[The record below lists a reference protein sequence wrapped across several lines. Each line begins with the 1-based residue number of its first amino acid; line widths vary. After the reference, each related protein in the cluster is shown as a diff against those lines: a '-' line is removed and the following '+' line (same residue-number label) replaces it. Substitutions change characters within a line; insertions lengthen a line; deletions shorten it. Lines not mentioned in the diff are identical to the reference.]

1 MIEFLSSWAQG
12 IIVAVIIA
20 TLIEMILPNSS
31 SKKYVKVVI
40 GMYILFTI
48 VSPIIKK
55 LGGKDIN
62 LNTINIE
69 KYEQQISKSDN
80 TISRKFED
88 NNTRSIKDIY
98 VSNLKADI
106 SAKLKEKGYEI
117 DTSDIQI
124 KDDENYT
131 IEKIT
136 LKLIKMEQKQ
146 EKRGVSALFQPVDLT
161 QGTCWKT
168 ILVFSLPIILSYLLQ
183 QVDSISDAA
192 IVGQTLTAQEVAGVN
207 DTTSLVFIF
216 LQFAFG
222 VSAGFCVITS
232 CSVGCHDQR
241 GVRRSF
247 ATQIILSAALTVLLT
262 AIALLLLNP
271 MLAWLNITPDNQQV
285 YRAAYTYC
293 AVIFAGIGA
302 QLFYNF
308 ICSFLR
314 SLGDSVTPLL
324 FLLFSTIL
332 NVGLDLLFILSF
344 RWVRRSPRC
353 PLS

>member
-55 LGGKDIN
+55 VGGKDIN

-69 KYEQQISKSDN
+69 KYEQQIAKSDN

-98 VSNLKADI
+98 VSNLKANI

-136 LKLIKMEQKQ
+136 LKLIKTEQKQ
-146 EKRGVSALFQPVDLT
+146 GKNNEIVINTVEIGNTISQKDS
-161 QGTCWKT
+161 KT
-168 ILVFSLPIILSYLLQ
+168 LS
-183 QVDSISDAA
+183 DDDK
-192 IVGQTLTAQEVAGVN
+192 QEVK
-207 DTTSLVFIF
+207 DYISETYDI
-216 LQFAFG
+216 
-222 VSAGFCVITS
+222 
-232 CSVGCHDQR
+232 DKK
-241 GVRRSF
+241 
-247 ATQIILSAALTVLLT
+247 
-262 AIALLLLNP
+262 
-271 MLAWLNITPDNQQV
+271 NIN
-285 YRAAYTYC
+285 
-293 AVIFAGIGA
+293 I
-302 QLFYNF
+302 
-308 ICSFLR
+308 S
-314 SLGDSVTPLL
+314 
-324 FLLFSTIL
+324 
-332 NVGLDLLFILSF
+332 
-344 RWVRRSPRC
+344 
-353 PLS
+353 

>member
-55 LGGKDIN
+55 VGGKDIN

-69 KYEQQISKSDN
+69 KYEQQIAKSDN

-117 DTSDIQI
+117 DISDIQI

-136 LKLIKMEQKQ
+136 LKLIKTEQKQ
-146 EKRGVSALFQPVDLT
+146 EKNNEIVINTVEIGNTISQKDS
-161 QGTCWKT
+161 KT
-168 ILVFSLPIILSYLLQ
+168 LSY
-183 QVDSISDAA
+183 DDK
-192 IVGQTLTAQEVAGVN
+192 QEVK
-207 DTTSLVFIF
+207 DYISETYDI
-216 LQFAFG
+216 
-222 VSAGFCVITS
+222 
-232 CSVGCHDQR
+232 DKK
-241 GVRRSF
+241 
-247 ATQIILSAALTVLLT
+247 
-262 AIALLLLNP
+262 
-271 MLAWLNITPDNQQV
+271 NIN
-285 YRAAYTYC
+285 
-293 AVIFAGIGA
+293 I
-302 QLFYNF
+302 
-308 ICSFLR
+308 S
-314 SLGDSVTPLL
+314 
-324 FLLFSTIL
+324 
-332 NVGLDLLFILSF
+332 
-344 RWVRRSPRC
+344 
-353 PLS
+353 

>member
-20 TLIEMILPNSS
+20 TLIEMILPNNS

-69 KYEQQISKSDN
+69 KYEQQIAKSDN

-117 DTSDIQI
+117 DTSDVQI

-146 EKRGVSALFQPVDLT
+146 EKNNEIVINTVEIGNTISQKDS
-161 QGTCWKT
+161 KT
-168 ILVFSLPIILSYLLQ
+168 LS
-183 QVDSISDAA
+183 DDDK
-192 IVGQTLTAQEVAGVN
+192 QEVK
-207 DTTSLVFIF
+207 DYISETYDI
-216 LQFAFG
+216 
-222 VSAGFCVITS
+222 
-232 CSVGCHDQR
+232 DKK
-241 GVRRSF
+241 
-247 ATQIILSAALTVLLT
+247 
-262 AIALLLLNP
+262 
-271 MLAWLNITPDNQQV
+271 NIN
-285 YRAAYTYC
+285 
-293 AVIFAGIGA
+293 I
-302 QLFYNF
+302 
-308 ICSFLR
+308 S
-314 SLGDSVTPLL
+314 
-324 FLLFSTIL
+324 
-332 NVGLDLLFILSF
+332 
-344 RWVRRSPRC
+344 
-353 PLS
+353 

>member
-55 LGGKDIN
+55 VGGKDIN

-69 KYEQQISKSDN
+69 KYEQQIAKSDN

-117 DTSDIQI
+117 DISDIQI

-146 EKRGVSALFQPVDLT
+146 EKNNEIVINTVEIGNTISQKDS
-161 QGTCWKT
+161 KT
-168 ILVFSLPIILSYLLQ
+168 LS
-183 QVDSISDAA
+183 DDDK
-192 IVGQTLTAQEVAGVN
+192 QEVK
-207 DTTSLVFIF
+207 DYISETYDI
-216 LQFAFG
+216 
-222 VSAGFCVITS
+222 
-232 CSVGCHDQR
+232 DKK
-241 GVRRSF
+241 
-247 ATQIILSAALTVLLT
+247 
-262 AIALLLLNP
+262 
-271 MLAWLNITPDNQQV
+271 NIN
-285 YRAAYTYC
+285 
-293 AVIFAGIGA
+293 I
-302 QLFYNF
+302 
-308 ICSFLR
+308 S
-314 SLGDSVTPLL
+314 
-324 FLLFSTIL
+324 
-332 NVGLDLLFILSF
+332 
-344 RWVRRSPRC
+344 
-353 PLS
+353 

>member
-40 GMYILFTI
+40 GIYILFTI

-69 KYEQQISKSDN
+69 KYERQISKSDN

-117 DTSDIQI
+117 DTSDVQI

-146 EKRGVSALFQPVDLT
+146 EKNNEIVINTVEIGNTISQKDS
-161 QGTCWKT
+161 KT
-168 ILVFSLPIILSYLLQ
+168 LS
-183 QVDSISDAA
+183 DDEK
-192 IVGQTLTAQEVAGVN
+192 QEVK
-207 DTTSLVFIF
+207 DYISETYDI
-216 LQFAFG
+216 
-222 VSAGFCVITS
+222 
-232 CSVGCHDQR
+232 DKK
-241 GVRRSF
+241 
-247 ATQIILSAALTVLLT
+247 
-262 AIALLLLNP
+262 
-271 MLAWLNITPDNQQV
+271 NIN
-285 YRAAYTYC
+285 
-293 AVIFAGIGA
+293 I
-302 QLFYNF
+302 
-308 ICSFLR
+308 S
-314 SLGDSVTPLL
+314 
-324 FLLFSTIL
+324 
-332 NVGLDLLFILSF
+332 
-344 RWVRRSPRC
+344 
-353 PLS
+353 

>member
-55 LGGKDIN
+55 VGGKDIN

-69 KYEQQISKSDN
+69 KYEQQIEKSDN

-124 KDDENYT
+124 KDDDNYT

-146 EKRGVSALFQPVDLT
+146 EKNNEIVINTVEIGNAISQKDS
-161 QGTCWKT
+161 KT
-168 ILVFSLPIILSYLLQ
+168 LSN
-183 QVDSISDAA
+183 DDK
-192 IVGQTLTAQEVAGVN
+192 QEVK
-207 DTTSLVFIF
+207 DYISETYDI
-216 LQFAFG
+216 
-222 VSAGFCVITS
+222 
-232 CSVGCHDQR
+232 DKK
-241 GVRRSF
+241 
-247 ATQIILSAALTVLLT
+247 
-262 AIALLLLNP
+262 
-271 MLAWLNITPDNQQV
+271 NIN
-285 YRAAYTYC
+285 
-293 AVIFAGIGA
+293 I
-302 QLFYNF
+302 
-308 ICSFLR
+308 S
-314 SLGDSVTPLL
+314 
-324 FLLFSTIL
+324 
-332 NVGLDLLFILSF
+332 
-344 RWVRRSPRC
+344 
-353 PLS
+353 

>member
-69 KYEQQISKSDN
+69 KYEQQIAKSDN

-131 IEKIT
+131 IVKIT

-146 EKRGVSALFQPVDLT
+146 EKNNEIVINTVEIGNTISQKDS
-161 QGTCWKT
+161 KT
-168 ILVFSLPIILSYLLQ
+168 LS
-183 QVDSISDAA
+183 DDDK
-192 IVGQTLTAQEVAGVN
+192 QEVK
-207 DTTSLVFIF
+207 DYISETYDI
-216 LQFAFG
+216 
-222 VSAGFCVITS
+222 
-232 CSVGCHDQR
+232 DKK
-241 GVRRSF
+241 
-247 ATQIILSAALTVLLT
+247 
-262 AIALLLLNP
+262 
-271 MLAWLNITPDNQQV
+271 NIN
-285 YRAAYTYC
+285 
-293 AVIFAGIGA
+293 I
-302 QLFYNF
+302 
-308 ICSFLR
+308 S
-314 SLGDSVTPLL
+314 
-324 FLLFSTIL
+324 
-332 NVGLDLLFILSF
+332 
-344 RWVRRSPRC
+344 
-353 PLS
+353 

>member
-1 MIEFLSSWAQG
+1 MIEFLSSWAQE

-55 LGGKDIN
+55 VGGKDIN
-62 LNTINIE
+62 LNTIDIE

-131 IEKIT
+131 IEKIK

-146 EKRGVSALFQPVDLT
+146 EKNNEIVINTVEIGNTISQKDR
-161 QGTCWKT
+161 KT
-168 ILVFSLPIILSYLLQ
+168 LS
-183 QVDSISDAA
+183 DDDK
-192 IVGQTLTAQEVAGVN
+192 QEVK
-207 DTTSLVFIF
+207 DYISETYDI
-216 LQFAFG
+216 
-222 VSAGFCVITS
+222 
-232 CSVGCHDQR
+232 DKK
-241 GVRRSF
+241 
-247 ATQIILSAALTVLLT
+247 
-262 AIALLLLNP
+262 
-271 MLAWLNITPDNQQV
+271 NIN
-285 YRAAYTYC
+285 
-293 AVIFAGIGA
+293 I
-302 QLFYNF
+302 
-308 ICSFLR
+308 S
-314 SLGDSVTPLL
+314 
-324 FLLFSTIL
+324 
-332 NVGLDLLFILSF
+332 
-344 RWVRRSPRC
+344 
-353 PLS
+353 

>member
-55 LGGKDIN
+55 MGGKDIN
-62 LNTINIE
+62 LNTIDIE
-69 KYEQQISKSDN
+69 KYEQQIAKSDN

-117 DTSDIQI
+117 DTLDIQI

-146 EKRGVSALFQPVDLT
+146 EKSNEIVINTVEIGNTISQKDS
-161 QGTCWKT
+161 KT
-168 ILVFSLPIILSYLLQ
+168 LSDY
-183 QVDSISDAA
+183 DK
-192 IVGQTLTAQEVAGVN
+192 QEVK
-207 DTTSLVFIF
+207 DYISETYDI
-216 LQFAFG
+216 
-222 VSAGFCVITS
+222 
-232 CSVGCHDQR
+232 DKK
-241 GVRRSF
+241 
-247 ATQIILSAALTVLLT
+247 
-262 AIALLLLNP
+262 
-271 MLAWLNITPDNQQV
+271 NIN
-285 YRAAYTYC
+285 
-293 AVIFAGIGA
+293 I
-302 QLFYNF
+302 
-308 ICSFLR
+308 S
-314 SLGDSVTPLL
+314 
-324 FLLFSTIL
+324 
-332 NVGLDLLFILSF
+332 
-344 RWVRRSPRC
+344 
-353 PLS
+353 

>member
-69 KYEQQISKSDN
+69 KYERQIEKSDN

-146 EKRGVSALFQPVDLT
+146 GKNNEIVINTVEIGNTISQKDS
-161 QGTCWKT
+161 KT
-168 ILVFSLPIILSYLLQ
+168 LS
-183 QVDSISDAA
+183 DDDK
-192 IVGQTLTAQEVAGVN
+192 QEVK
-207 DTTSLVFIF
+207 DYISETYDI
-216 LQFAFG
+216 
-222 VSAGFCVITS
+222 
-232 CSVGCHDQR
+232 DKK
-241 GVRRSF
+241 
-247 ATQIILSAALTVLLT
+247 
-262 AIALLLLNP
+262 
-271 MLAWLNITPDNQQV
+271 NIN
-285 YRAAYTYC
+285 
-293 AVIFAGIGA
+293 I
-302 QLFYNF
+302 
-308 ICSFLR
+308 S
-314 SLGDSVTPLL
+314 
-324 FLLFSTIL
+324 
-332 NVGLDLLFILSF
+332 
-344 RWVRRSPRC
+344 
-353 PLS
+353 

>member
-106 SAKLKEKGYEI
+106 SAKLNEKGYEI

-146 EKRGVSALFQPVDLT
+146 EKNNEIVINTVEIGNTISQKDS
-161 QGTCWKT
+161 KT
-168 ILVFSLPIILSYLLQ
+168 LS
-183 QVDSISDAA
+183 DDDK
-192 IVGQTLTAQEVAGVN
+192 QEVK
-207 DTTSLVFIF
+207 DYISETYDI
-216 LQFAFG
+216 
-222 VSAGFCVITS
+222 
-232 CSVGCHDQR
+232 DKK
-241 GVRRSF
+241 
-247 ATQIILSAALTVLLT
+247 
-262 AIALLLLNP
+262 
-271 MLAWLNITPDNQQV
+271 NIN
-285 YRAAYTYC
+285 
-293 AVIFAGIGA
+293 I
-302 QLFYNF
+302 
-308 ICSFLR
+308 S
-314 SLGDSVTPLL
+314 
-324 FLLFSTIL
+324 
-332 NVGLDLLFILSF
+332 
-344 RWVRRSPRC
+344 
-353 PLS
+353 

>member
-55 LGGKDIN
+55 VGGKDIN
-62 LNTINIE
+62 LNTIDIE
-69 KYEQQISKSDN
+69 KYEQQIAKSDN

-136 LKLIKMEQKQ
+136 LKLIKTEQKQ
-146 EKRGVSALFQPVDLT
+146 EKNNEIVINTVEIGNAISQKDS
-161 QGTCWKT
+161 KT
-168 ILVFSLPIILSYLLQ
+168 LS
-183 QVDSISDAA
+183 DDDK
-192 IVGQTLTAQEVAGVN
+192 QEVK
-207 DTTSLVFIF
+207 DYISETYDI
-216 LQFAFG
+216 
-222 VSAGFCVITS
+222 
-232 CSVGCHDQR
+232 DKK
-241 GVRRSF
+241 
-247 ATQIILSAALTVLLT
+247 
-262 AIALLLLNP
+262 
-271 MLAWLNITPDNQQV
+271 NIN
-285 YRAAYTYC
+285 
-293 AVIFAGIGA
+293 I
-302 QLFYNF
+302 
-308 ICSFLR
+308 S
-314 SLGDSVTPLL
+314 
-324 FLLFSTIL
+324 
-332 NVGLDLLFILSF
+332 
-344 RWVRRSPRC
+344 
-353 PLS
+353 

>member
-55 LGGKDIN
+55 IGGKDIN

-69 KYEQQISKSDN
+69 KYEQQIAKSDN

-146 EKRGVSALFQPVDLT
+146 EKNNEIVINTVEIGNTISQKDS
-161 QGTCWKT
+161 KT
-168 ILVFSLPIILSYLLQ
+168 LS
-183 QVDSISDAA
+183 DDDK
-192 IVGQTLTAQEVAGVN
+192 QEVK
-207 DTTSLVFIF
+207 DYISETYDI
-216 LQFAFG
+216 
-222 VSAGFCVITS
+222 
-232 CSVGCHDQR
+232 DKK
-241 GVRRSF
+241 
-247 ATQIILSAALTVLLT
+247 
-262 AIALLLLNP
+262 
-271 MLAWLNITPDNQQV
+271 NIN
-285 YRAAYTYC
+285 
-293 AVIFAGIGA
+293 I
-302 QLFYNF
+302 
-308 ICSFLR
+308 S
-314 SLGDSVTPLL
+314 
-324 FLLFSTIL
+324 
-332 NVGLDLLFILSF
+332 
-344 RWVRRSPRC
+344 
-353 PLS
+353 

>member
-146 EKRGVSALFQPVDLT
+146 EKNNEIVINTVEIGNTISQKDS
-161 QGTCWKT
+161 KT
-168 ILVFSLPIILSYLLQ
+168 LS
-183 QVDSISDAA
+183 DDDK
-192 IVGQTLTAQEVAGVN
+192 QEVK
-207 DTTSLVFIF
+207 DYISETYDI
-216 LQFAFG
+216 
-222 VSAGFCVITS
+222 
-232 CSVGCHDQR
+232 DKK
-241 GVRRSF
+241 
-247 ATQIILSAALTVLLT
+247 
-262 AIALLLLNP
+262 
-271 MLAWLNITPDNQQV
+271 NIN
-285 YRAAYTYC
+285 
-293 AVIFAGIGA
+293 I
-302 QLFYNF
+302 
-308 ICSFLR
+308 S
-314 SLGDSVTPLL
+314 
-324 FLLFSTIL
+324 
-332 NVGLDLLFILSF
+332 
-344 RWVRRSPRC
+344 
-353 PLS
+353 

>member
-20 TLIEMILPNSS
+20 TLIEMILPNGS

-55 LGGKDIN
+55 VGGKDID
-62 LNTINIE
+62 LNTIDIE
-69 KYEQQISKSDN
+69 KYEQQIAKSDN

-146 EKRGVSALFQPVDLT
+146 EKNNEIVINTVEIGNTISQKDS
-161 QGTCWKT
+161 KT
-168 ILVFSLPIILSYLLQ
+168 LS
-183 QVDSISDAA
+183 DDDK
-192 IVGQTLTAQEVAGVN
+192 QEVK
-207 DTTSLVFIF
+207 DYISKTYDI
-216 LQFAFG
+216 
-222 VSAGFCVITS
+222 
-232 CSVGCHDQR
+232 DKK
-241 GVRRSF
+241 
-247 ATQIILSAALTVLLT
+247 
-262 AIALLLLNP
+262 
-271 MLAWLNITPDNQQV
+271 NIN
-285 YRAAYTYC
+285 
-293 AVIFAGIGA
+293 I
-302 QLFYNF
+302 
-308 ICSFLR
+308 S
-314 SLGDSVTPLL
+314 
-324 FLLFSTIL
+324 
-332 NVGLDLLFILSF
+332 
-344 RWVRRSPRC
+344 
-353 PLS
+353 

>member
-69 KYEQQISKSDN
+69 KYERQISKSDN

-146 EKRGVSALFQPVDLT
+146 EKNNEIVINTVEIGNTISQKDS
-161 QGTCWKT
+161 KT
-168 ILVFSLPIILSYLLQ
+168 LSN
-183 QVDSISDAA
+183 DDK
-192 IVGQTLTAQEVAGVN
+192 QEVK
-207 DTTSLVFIF
+207 DYISETYDI
-216 LQFAFG
+216 
-222 VSAGFCVITS
+222 
-232 CSVGCHDQR
+232 DKK
-241 GVRRSF
+241 
-247 ATQIILSAALTVLLT
+247 
-262 AIALLLLNP
+262 
-271 MLAWLNITPDNQQV
+271 NIN
-285 YRAAYTYC
+285 
-293 AVIFAGIGA
+293 I
-302 QLFYNF
+302 
-308 ICSFLR
+308 S
-314 SLGDSVTPLL
+314 
-324 FLLFSTIL
+324 
-332 NVGLDLLFILSF
+332 
-344 RWVRRSPRC
+344 
-353 PLS
+353 

>member
-69 KYEQQISKSDN
+69 KYEQQIAKSDN

-117 DTSDIQI
+117 DISDIQI

-136 LKLIKMEQKQ
+136 LKLIKMKQKQ
-146 EKRGVSALFQPVDLT
+146 EKNHEIVINTVEIGNTISQKDS
-161 QGTCWKT
+161 KT
-168 ILVFSLPIILSYLLQ
+168 LS
-183 QVDSISDAA
+183 DDDK
-192 IVGQTLTAQEVAGVN
+192 QEVK
-207 DTTSLVFIF
+207 DYISETYDI
-216 LQFAFG
+216 
-222 VSAGFCVITS
+222 
-232 CSVGCHDQR
+232 DKK
-241 GVRRSF
+241 
-247 ATQIILSAALTVLLT
+247 
-262 AIALLLLNP
+262 
-271 MLAWLNITPDNQQV
+271 NIN
-285 YRAAYTYC
+285 
-293 AVIFAGIGA
+293 I
-302 QLFYNF
+302 
-308 ICSFLR
+308 S
-314 SLGDSVTPLL
+314 
-324 FLLFSTIL
+324 
-332 NVGLDLLFILSF
+332 
-344 RWVRRSPRC
+344 
-353 PLS
+353 

>member
-124 KDDENYT
+124 KDDEKYT

-146 EKRGVSALFQPVDLT
+146 EKNNEIVINTVEIGNTISQKDS
-161 QGTCWKT
+161 KT
-168 ILVFSLPIILSYLLQ
+168 LS
-183 QVDSISDAA
+183 DDDK
-192 IVGQTLTAQEVAGVN
+192 QEVK
-207 DTTSLVFIF
+207 DYISETYDI
-216 LQFAFG
+216 
-222 VSAGFCVITS
+222 
-232 CSVGCHDQR
+232 DKK
-241 GVRRSF
+241 
-247 ATQIILSAALTVLLT
+247 
-262 AIALLLLNP
+262 
-271 MLAWLNITPDNQQV
+271 NIN
-285 YRAAYTYC
+285 
-293 AVIFAGIGA
+293 I
-302 QLFYNF
+302 
-308 ICSFLR
+308 S
-314 SLGDSVTPLL
+314 
-324 FLLFSTIL
+324 
-332 NVGLDLLFILSF
+332 
-344 RWVRRSPRC
+344 
-353 PLS
+353 

>member
-62 LNTINIE
+62 LNTIDIE
-69 KYEQQISKSDN
+69 KYERQIAKSDN

-131 IEKIT
+131 IEKIA

-146 EKRGVSALFQPVDLT
+146 EKNNEIVINTVEIGNTISQKDS
-161 QGTCWKT
+161 KT
-168 ILVFSLPIILSYLLQ
+168 LS
-183 QVDSISDAA
+183 DDDK
-192 IVGQTLTAQEVAGVN
+192 QEVK
-207 DTTSLVFIF
+207 DYISETYDI
-216 LQFAFG
+216 
-222 VSAGFCVITS
+222 
-232 CSVGCHDQR
+232 DKK
-241 GVRRSF
+241 
-247 ATQIILSAALTVLLT
+247 
-262 AIALLLLNP
+262 
-271 MLAWLNITPDNQQV
+271 NIN
-285 YRAAYTYC
+285 
-293 AVIFAGIGA
+293 I
-302 QLFYNF
+302 
-308 ICSFLR
+308 S
-314 SLGDSVTPLL
+314 
-324 FLLFSTIL
+324 
-332 NVGLDLLFILSF
+332 
-344 RWVRRSPRC
+344 
-353 PLS
+353 

>member
-146 EKRGVSALFQPVDLT
+146 EKNNEIVINTVEIGNTISQKDS
-161 QGTCWKT
+161 KT
-168 ILVFSLPIILSYLLQ
+168 LS
-183 QVDSISDAA
+183 DEK
-192 IVGQTLTAQEVAGVN
+192 QEVK
-207 DTTSLVFIF
+207 DYISETYDI
-216 LQFAFG
+216 
-222 VSAGFCVITS
+222 
-232 CSVGCHDQR
+232 DKK
-241 GVRRSF
+241 
-247 ATQIILSAALTVLLT
+247 
-262 AIALLLLNP
+262 
-271 MLAWLNITPDNQQV
+271 NIN
-285 YRAAYTYC
+285 
-293 AVIFAGIGA
+293 I
-302 QLFYNF
+302 
-308 ICSFLR
+308 S
-314 SLGDSVTPLL
+314 
-324 FLLFSTIL
+324 
-332 NVGLDLLFILSF
+332 
-344 RWVRRSPRC
+344 
-353 PLS
+353 

>member
-62 LNTINIE
+62 LNTIDIE

-136 LKLIKMEQKQ
+136 LKLIKTEQKQ
-146 EKRGVSALFQPVDLT
+146 EKNNEIVINTVEIGNTISQKDS
-161 QGTCWKT
+161 KT
-168 ILVFSLPIILSYLLQ
+168 LS
-183 QVDSISDAA
+183 DDDK
-192 IVGQTLTAQEVAGVN
+192 QEVK
-207 DTTSLVFIF
+207 DYISETYDI
-216 LQFAFG
+216 
-222 VSAGFCVITS
+222 
-232 CSVGCHDQR
+232 DKK
-241 GVRRSF
+241 
-247 ATQIILSAALTVLLT
+247 
-262 AIALLLLNP
+262 
-271 MLAWLNITPDNQQV
+271 NIN
-285 YRAAYTYC
+285 
-293 AVIFAGIGA
+293 I
-302 QLFYNF
+302 
-308 ICSFLR
+308 S
-314 SLGDSVTPLL
+314 
-324 FLLFSTIL
+324 
-332 NVGLDLLFILSF
+332 
-344 RWVRRSPRC
+344 
-353 PLS
+353 

>member
-55 LGGKDIN
+55 VGGKDIN

-69 KYEQQISKSDN
+69 KYEQQIAKSDN

-117 DTSDIQI
+117 DTSDVQI

-146 EKRGVSALFQPVDLT
+146 EKNNEIVINTVEIGNTISQKDS
-161 QGTCWKT
+161 KT
-168 ILVFSLPIILSYLLQ
+168 LS
-183 QVDSISDAA
+183 DDDK
-192 IVGQTLTAQEVAGVN
+192 QEVK
-207 DTTSLVFIF
+207 DYISETYDI
-216 LQFAFG
+216 
-222 VSAGFCVITS
+222 
-232 CSVGCHDQR
+232 DKK
-241 GVRRSF
+241 
-247 ATQIILSAALTVLLT
+247 
-262 AIALLLLNP
+262 
-271 MLAWLNITPDNQQV
+271 NIN
-285 YRAAYTYC
+285 
-293 AVIFAGIGA
+293 I
-302 QLFYNF
+302 
-308 ICSFLR
+308 S
-314 SLGDSVTPLL
+314 
-324 FLLFSTIL
+324 
-332 NVGLDLLFILSF
+332 
-344 RWVRRSPRC
+344 
-353 PLS
+353 

>member
-55 LGGKDIN
+55 VGGKDIN

-69 KYEQQISKSDN
+69 KYEQQIAKSDN

-136 LKLIKMEQKQ
+136 LKLIKTEQKQ
-146 EKRGVSALFQPVDLT
+146 EKNNEIVINTVEIGNTISQKDS
-161 QGTCWKT
+161 KT
-168 ILVFSLPIILSYLLQ
+168 LSN
-183 QVDSISDAA
+183 DEK
-192 IVGQTLTAQEVAGVN
+192 QEVK
-207 DTTSLVFIF
+207 DYISETYDI
-216 LQFAFG
+216 
-222 VSAGFCVITS
+222 
-232 CSVGCHDQR
+232 DKK
-241 GVRRSF
+241 
-247 ATQIILSAALTVLLT
+247 
-262 AIALLLLNP
+262 
-271 MLAWLNITPDNQQV
+271 NIN
-285 YRAAYTYC
+285 
-293 AVIFAGIGA
+293 I
-302 QLFYNF
+302 
-308 ICSFLR
+308 S
-314 SLGDSVTPLL
+314 
-324 FLLFSTIL
+324 
-332 NVGLDLLFILSF
+332 
-344 RWVRRSPRC
+344 
-353 PLS
+353 

>member
-55 LGGKDIN
+55 VGGKDIN

-69 KYEQQISKSDN
+69 KYEQQIAKSDN

-124 KDDENYT
+124 KDDKNYT

-136 LKLIKMEQKQ
+136 LKLIKTEQKQ
-146 EKRGVSALFQPVDLT
+146 EKNNEIVINTVEIGNTISQKDS
-161 QGTCWKT
+161 KT
-168 ILVFSLPIILSYLLQ
+168 LS
-183 QVDSISDAA
+183 DDDK
-192 IVGQTLTAQEVAGVN
+192 QEVK
-207 DTTSLVFIF
+207 DYISETYDI
-216 LQFAFG
+216 
-222 VSAGFCVITS
+222 
-232 CSVGCHDQR
+232 DKK
-241 GVRRSF
+241 
-247 ATQIILSAALTVLLT
+247 
-262 AIALLLLNP
+262 
-271 MLAWLNITPDNQQV
+271 NIN
-285 YRAAYTYC
+285 
-293 AVIFAGIGA
+293 I
-302 QLFYNF
+302 
-308 ICSFLR
+308 S
-314 SLGDSVTPLL
+314 
-324 FLLFSTIL
+324 
-332 NVGLDLLFILSF
+332 
-344 RWVRRSPRC
+344 
-353 PLS
+353 

>member
-55 LGGKDIN
+55 VGGKDIN

-106 SAKLKEKGYEI
+106 SAKLKEKGYNI

-136 LKLIKMEQKQ
+136 LKLIKMEQEQEKNNEIVINNVEIGNTISQKDSKTLSNDDKQ
-146 EKRGVSALFQPVDLT
+146 EVKD
-161 QGTCWKT
+161 
-168 ILVFSLPIILSYLLQ
+168 Y
-183 QVDSISDAA
+183 ISETYD
-192 IVGQTLTAQEVAGVN
+192 I
-207 DTTSLVFIF
+207 DKK
-216 LQFAFG
+216 
-222 VSAGFCVITS
+222 
-232 CSVGCHDQR
+232 
-241 GVRRSF
+241 
-247 ATQIILSAALTVLLT
+247 
-262 AIALLLLNP
+262 
-271 MLAWLNITPDNQQV
+271 NIN
-285 YRAAYTYC
+285 
-293 AVIFAGIGA
+293 I
-302 QLFYNF
+302 
-308 ICSFLR
+308 S
-314 SLGDSVTPLL
+314 
-324 FLLFSTIL
+324 
-332 NVGLDLLFILSF
+332 
-344 RWVRRSPRC
+344 
-353 PLS
+353 

>member
-88 NNTRSIKDIY
+88 NNTRSIKDIC

-146 EKRGVSALFQPVDLT
+146 GKNNEIVINTVEIGNTISQKDS
-161 QGTCWKT
+161 KT
-168 ILVFSLPIILSYLLQ
+168 LS
-183 QVDSISDAA
+183 DDDK
-192 IVGQTLTAQEVAGVN
+192 QEVK
-207 DTTSLVFIF
+207 DYISETYDI
-216 LQFAFG
+216 
-222 VSAGFCVITS
+222 
-232 CSVGCHDQR
+232 DKK
-241 GVRRSF
+241 
-247 ATQIILSAALTVLLT
+247 
-262 AIALLLLNP
+262 
-271 MLAWLNITPDNQQV
+271 NIN
-285 YRAAYTYC
+285 
-293 AVIFAGIGA
+293 I
-302 QLFYNF
+302 
-308 ICSFLR
+308 S
-314 SLGDSVTPLL
+314 
-324 FLLFSTIL
+324 
-332 NVGLDLLFILSF
+332 
-344 RWVRRSPRC
+344 
-353 PLS
+353 

>member
-55 LGGKDIN
+55 VGGKDIN

-69 KYEQQISKSDN
+69 KYEQQIAKSDN

-146 EKRGVSALFQPVDLT
+146 GKNNEIVINTVEIGNTISQKDS
-161 QGTCWKT
+161 KT
-168 ILVFSLPIILSYLLQ
+168 LS
-183 QVDSISDAA
+183 DDDK
-192 IVGQTLTAQEVAGVN
+192 QEVK
-207 DTTSLVFIF
+207 DYISETYDI
-216 LQFAFG
+216 
-222 VSAGFCVITS
+222 
-232 CSVGCHDQR
+232 DKK
-241 GVRRSF
+241 
-247 ATQIILSAALTVLLT
+247 
-262 AIALLLLNP
+262 
-271 MLAWLNITPDNQQV
+271 NIN
-285 YRAAYTYC
+285 
-293 AVIFAGIGA
+293 I
-302 QLFYNF
+302 
-308 ICSFLR
+308 S
-314 SLGDSVTPLL
+314 
-324 FLLFSTIL
+324 
-332 NVGLDLLFILSF
+332 
-344 RWVRRSPRC
+344 
-353 PLS
+353 

>member
-55 LGGKDIN
+55 VGGKDIN

-69 KYEQQISKSDN
+69 KYEQQIAKSDN

-117 DTSDIQI
+117 DISDIQI

-131 IEKIT
+131 IVKIT

-146 EKRGVSALFQPVDLT
+146 EKNNEIVINTVEIGNTISQKDS
-161 QGTCWKT
+161 KT
-168 ILVFSLPIILSYLLQ
+168 LS
-183 QVDSISDAA
+183 DDDK
-192 IVGQTLTAQEVAGVN
+192 QEVK
-207 DTTSLVFIF
+207 DYISETYDI
-216 LQFAFG
+216 
-222 VSAGFCVITS
+222 
-232 CSVGCHDQR
+232 DKK
-241 GVRRSF
+241 
-247 ATQIILSAALTVLLT
+247 
-262 AIALLLLNP
+262 
-271 MLAWLNITPDNQQV
+271 NIN
-285 YRAAYTYC
+285 
-293 AVIFAGIGA
+293 I
-302 QLFYNF
+302 
-308 ICSFLR
+308 S
-314 SLGDSVTPLL
+314 
-324 FLLFSTIL
+324 
-332 NVGLDLLFILSF
+332 
-344 RWVRRSPRC
+344 
-353 PLS
+353 

>member
-106 SAKLKEKGYEI
+106 SAKLKEKGYEV

-146 EKRGVSALFQPVDLT
+146 EKNNEIVINTVEIGNTISQKDS
-161 QGTCWKT
+161 KT
-168 ILVFSLPIILSYLLQ
+168 LS
-183 QVDSISDAA
+183 DDDK
-192 IVGQTLTAQEVAGVN
+192 QEVK
-207 DTTSLVFIF
+207 DYISETYDI
-216 LQFAFG
+216 
-222 VSAGFCVITS
+222 
-232 CSVGCHDQR
+232 DKK
-241 GVRRSF
+241 
-247 ATQIILSAALTVLLT
+247 
-262 AIALLLLNP
+262 
-271 MLAWLNITPDNQQV
+271 NIN
-285 YRAAYTYC
+285 
-293 AVIFAGIGA
+293 I
-302 QLFYNF
+302 
-308 ICSFLR
+308 S
-314 SLGDSVTPLL
+314 
-324 FLLFSTIL
+324 
-332 NVGLDLLFILSF
+332 
-344 RWVRRSPRC
+344 
-353 PLS
+353 

>member
-20 TLIEMILPNSS
+20 TLIEMILPNGS

-55 LGGKDIN
+55 VGGKDIN
-62 LNTINIE
+62 LNTIDIE
-69 KYEQQISKSDN
+69 KYEQQIAKSDN

-136 LKLIKMEQKQ
+136 LKLIKTEQKQ
-146 EKRGVSALFQPVDLT
+146 EKNNEIVINTVEIGNTISQKDS
-161 QGTCWKT
+161 KT
-168 ILVFSLPIILSYLLQ
+168 LS
-183 QVDSISDAA
+183 DDDK
-192 IVGQTLTAQEVAGVN
+192 QEVK
-207 DTTSLVFIF
+207 DYISETYDI
-216 LQFAFG
+216 
-222 VSAGFCVITS
+222 
-232 CSVGCHDQR
+232 DKK
-241 GVRRSF
+241 
-247 ATQIILSAALTVLLT
+247 
-262 AIALLLLNP
+262 
-271 MLAWLNITPDNQQV
+271 NIN
-285 YRAAYTYC
+285 
-293 AVIFAGIGA
+293 I
-302 QLFYNF
+302 
-308 ICSFLR
+308 S
-314 SLGDSVTPLL
+314 
-324 FLLFSTIL
+324 
-332 NVGLDLLFILSF
+332 
-344 RWVRRSPRC
+344 
-353 PLS
+353 

>member
-55 LGGKDIN
+55 VGGKDIN

-69 KYEQQISKSDN
+69 KYEQQIAKSDN
-80 TISRKFED
+80 TISHKFED

-136 LKLIKMEQKQ
+136 LKLIKTEQKQ
-146 EKRGVSALFQPVDLT
+146 EKNNEIVINTVEIGNTISQKDS
-161 QGTCWKT
+161 KT
-168 ILVFSLPIILSYLLQ
+168 LS
-183 QVDSISDAA
+183 DDDK
-192 IVGQTLTAQEVAGVN
+192 QEVK
-207 DTTSLVFIF
+207 DYISKTYDI
-216 LQFAFG
+216 
-222 VSAGFCVITS
+222 
-232 CSVGCHDQR
+232 DKK
-241 GVRRSF
+241 
-247 ATQIILSAALTVLLT
+247 
-262 AIALLLLNP
+262 
-271 MLAWLNITPDNQQV
+271 NIN
-285 YRAAYTYC
+285 
-293 AVIFAGIGA
+293 I
-302 QLFYNF
+302 
-308 ICSFLR
+308 S
-314 SLGDSVTPLL
+314 
-324 FLLFSTIL
+324 
-332 NVGLDLLFILSF
+332 
-344 RWVRRSPRC
+344 
-353 PLS
+353 

>member
-1 MIEFLSSWAQG
+1 MIEFLSSWTQG

-55 LGGKDIN
+55 VGGKDIN

-69 KYEQQISKSDN
+69 KYEQQIAKSDN

-146 EKRGVSALFQPVDLT
+146 EKNNEIVINTVEIGNTISQKDS
-161 QGTCWKT
+161 KT
-168 ILVFSLPIILSYLLQ
+168 LS
-183 QVDSISDAA
+183 DDDK
-192 IVGQTLTAQEVAGVN
+192 QEVK
-207 DTTSLVFIF
+207 DYISETYDI
-216 LQFAFG
+216 
-222 VSAGFCVITS
+222 
-232 CSVGCHDQR
+232 DKK
-241 GVRRSF
+241 
-247 ATQIILSAALTVLLT
+247 
-262 AIALLLLNP
+262 
-271 MLAWLNITPDNQQV
+271 NIN
-285 YRAAYTYC
+285 
-293 AVIFAGIGA
+293 I
-302 QLFYNF
+302 
-308 ICSFLR
+308 S
-314 SLGDSVTPLL
+314 
-324 FLLFSTIL
+324 
-332 NVGLDLLFILSF
+332 
-344 RWVRRSPRC
+344 
-353 PLS
+353 

>member
-20 TLIEMILPNSS
+20 TLIEMILPNGS

-55 LGGKDIN
+55 VGGKDIN

-69 KYEQQISKSDN
+69 KYEQQIAKSDN

-136 LKLIKMEQKQ
+136 LKLIKTEQKQ
-146 EKRGVSALFQPVDLT
+146 EKNNEIVINTVEIGNTISQKDS
-161 QGTCWKT
+161 KT
-168 ILVFSLPIILSYLLQ
+168 LS
-183 QVDSISDAA
+183 DDDK
-192 IVGQTLTAQEVAGVN
+192 QEVK
-207 DTTSLVFIF
+207 DYISKTYDI
-216 LQFAFG
+216 
-222 VSAGFCVITS
+222 
-232 CSVGCHDQR
+232 DKK
-241 GVRRSF
+241 
-247 ATQIILSAALTVLLT
+247 
-262 AIALLLLNP
+262 
-271 MLAWLNITPDNQQV
+271 NIN
-285 YRAAYTYC
+285 
-293 AVIFAGIGA
+293 I
-302 QLFYNF
+302 
-308 ICSFLR
+308 S
-314 SLGDSVTPLL
+314 
-324 FLLFSTIL
+324 
-332 NVGLDLLFILSF
+332 
-344 RWVRRSPRC
+344 
-353 PLS
+353 

>member
-55 LGGKDIN
+55 VGGKDIN

-69 KYEQQISKSDN
+69 KYEQQIAKSDN

-124 KDDENYT
+124 KDDESYT

-146 EKRGVSALFQPVDLT
+146 EKNNEIVINTVEIGNTISQKDS
-161 QGTCWKT
+161 KT
-168 ILVFSLPIILSYLLQ
+168 LSDDDKQKVKDY
-183 QVDSISDAA
+183 ISETYD
-192 IVGQTLTAQEVAGVN
+192 I
-207 DTTSLVFIF
+207 DKK
-216 LQFAFG
+216 
-222 VSAGFCVITS
+222 
-232 CSVGCHDQR
+232 
-241 GVRRSF
+241 
-247 ATQIILSAALTVLLT
+247 
-262 AIALLLLNP
+262 
-271 MLAWLNITPDNQQV
+271 NIN
-285 YRAAYTYC
+285 
-293 AVIFAGIGA
+293 I
-302 QLFYNF
+302 
-308 ICSFLR
+308 S
-314 SLGDSVTPLL
+314 
-324 FLLFSTIL
+324 
-332 NVGLDLLFILSF
+332 
-344 RWVRRSPRC
+344 
-353 PLS
+353 

>member
-20 TLIEMILPNSS
+20 TLIEMILPNGS

-55 LGGKDIN
+55 VGGKDIN

-69 KYEQQISKSDN
+69 KYEQQIAKSDN

-136 LKLIKMEQKQ
+136 LKLIKTEQKQ
-146 EKRGVSALFQPVDLT
+146 EKNNEIVINTVEIGNTISQKDS
-161 QGTCWKT
+161 KT
-168 ILVFSLPIILSYLLQ
+168 LS
-183 QVDSISDAA
+183 DDDK
-192 IVGQTLTAQEVAGVN
+192 QEVK
-207 DTTSLVFIF
+207 DYISETYDI
-216 LQFAFG
+216 
-222 VSAGFCVITS
+222 
-232 CSVGCHDQR
+232 DKK
-241 GVRRSF
+241 
-247 ATQIILSAALTVLLT
+247 
-262 AIALLLLNP
+262 
-271 MLAWLNITPDNQQV
+271 NIN
-285 YRAAYTYC
+285 
-293 AVIFAGIGA
+293 I
-302 QLFYNF
+302 
-308 ICSFLR
+308 S
-314 SLGDSVTPLL
+314 
-324 FLLFSTIL
+324 
-332 NVGLDLLFILSF
+332 
-344 RWVRRSPRC
+344 
-353 PLS
+353 